1 MKMKADLDALSREE
15 AIEMCK
21 DMAQK
26 IEDLEKNCELYLEQ
40 LKKNRQKMF
49 GKSTEKSTL
58 ILQDELQLFDE
69 ADVMAEQDKEEES
82 VHIAEYKRRKKKKY
96 TIDNLP
102 KNVEKEYIEYD
113 LENKECPNCGEQL
126 HKIKVE
132 EKYEIKMIPA
142 HVKLIVHQIPVYAC
156 RKCQKKGSGT
166 LIKAEGPVMLFP
178 KSPASPSL
186 VSYLMDMK
194 YNKGV
199 PVYRIEQSMKQEG
212 ILFPRNTYA
221 RWMIDSSDIYLKRI
235 YDKMHEHLLKEEI
248 IHADETK
255 HTYFVKD
262 EEKNKKSKAKN
273 TYVWTFRTGAYAN
286 QPIVL
291 YVHKGGRGGKI
302 AEEFLDGYHNYL
314 LTDDYAGYNGVDAVR
329 VLCHAHVRRKFA
341 DIVKAQKG
349 AGSVEVAKEAVHK
362 YQQIF
367 KTDKEIRE
375 RNDKNFSTIKK
386 ERNKEIR
393 PLMDELFTYLK
404 EKRKET
410 TPGTELYKAV
420 NYALDNEQELYRYF
434 DDGRLELTNN
444 LAERSQKPVIIGR
457 KNSMFLGS
465 SRGAQSSAVIYSIVQ
480 TAKENGLIPQR
491 YLEYLL
497 EELSKIEISEKK
509 QIENL
514 DRFMPWSPNIPD
526 KCKSEI
532 EAKS

>member
-1 MKMKADLDALSREE
+1 MGNKAELDSLSREE

-21 DMAQK
+21 KLMKQNA
-26 IEDLEKNCELYLEQ
+26 DLEKNCNIYLEQ
-40 LKKNRQKMF
+40 LKKNKQKMF
-49 GKSTEKSTL
+49 GKSTEKSSL

-82 VHIAEYKRRKKKKY
+82 VNIAEYKRRKKKKY

-113 LENKECPNCGEQL
+113 LEDKQCPSCGNQM

-132 EKYEIKMIPA
+132 ERYEIKMIPA
-142 HVKLIVHQIPVYAC
+142 RVKLIVHQIPVYAC

-166 LIKAEGPVMLFP
+166 LIKAEGPAMLFP
-178 KSPASPSL
+178 KSPASASL

-199 PVYRIEQSMKQEG
+199 PIYRIEQSMKQEG
-212 ILFPRNTYA
+212 IQFPRNTYA
-221 RWMIDSSDIYLKRI
+221 RWMIESSDQYLEKV
-235 YDKMHEHLLKEEI
+235 YDQMHKHLLKEEI

-255 HTYFVKD
+255 HTVFTDGRKD
-262 EEKNKKSKAKN
+262 SKAKN
-273 TYVWTFRTGAYAN
+273 TYVWTFRTGAYAEH
-286 QPIVL
+286 PIVL
-291 YVHKGGRGGKI
+291 YVHKGGRKGEI
-302 AEEFLDGYHNYL
+302 AETFLKDYDNYL
-314 LTDDYAGYNGVDAVR
+314 LTDDYAGYNGVKAIR

-341 DIVKAQKG
+341 DIVKGQKG
-349 AGSVEVAKEAVHK
+349 AGSVEVAKEVIHK
-362 YQQIF
+362 YQKIF
-367 KTDKEIRE
+367 STDTAIRE
-375 RNDKNFSTIKK
+375 RNAQNFEMIKND
-386 ERNKEIR
+386 RNKEIR

-404 EKRKET
+404 DTKPKT
-410 TPGTELYKAV
+410 APKTEIYKAI
-420 NYALDNEQELYRYF
+420 NYALDNEKELYRYF

-480 TAKENGLIPQR
+480 SAKENGLIPQK

-497 EELSKIEISEKK
+497 EELPKIVQNEYF
-509 QIENL
+509 IERDFEEYL
-514 DRFMPWSPNIPD
+514 PWSSTIPIQ
-526 KCKSEI
+526 CK
-532 EAKS
+532 AKTETDSNG